1 MAFTEDLTVF
11 FDTDDFGVV
20 ATIGAASVNVI
31 FDNAYLGIEGET
43 VVAAT
48 QPMVYA
54 RTSDVSS
61 VVAGNTVIVNSVTY
75 TVVGVHPDGTG
86 VTQLILRR

>member
-11 FDTDDFGVV
+11 FDTDDFGEAV
-20 ATIGAASVNVI
+20 TIAGSSVNVI
-31 FDNAYLGIEGET
+31 FDNAFLGIEGEA

-48 QPMVYA
+48 QPMAYA

-61 VVAGNTVIVNSVTY
+61 VVAGNTFVRGAVTY
-75 TVVGVHPDGTG
+75 YVTGIHPDGTG